1 MEPRSPR
8 ASRHRRRDGIHSA
21 VVAVALG
28 PTLALGIALAISSGC
43 QRGEADAGARVAQA
57 ADSTASANST
67 AAADTSKAKVT
78 DAKKNE
84 KKGLL
89 GFLNRKKKDDEKPK
103 EEPVPV
109 ELAAVEVR
117 DLPTYLSSTATLE
130 PEKKAEILSKS
141 SGQVVELKVEE
152 GDWVREGQLLARLE
166 SDAQSVALEESA
178 ARAHKVA
185 ADLDR
190 VKALHGRQLASD
202 KDLSD
207 AQSSWEAAEA
217 GRKTSALNLEYT
229 RVLAPFAGQ
238 IARRSIDRGQNVAVG
253 AALFQIVDPDPLLA
267 AIYLPEREVRR
278 LRPDQEVL
286 ISPDTDPDRD
296 VRGAVLRVSPVVDER
311 TGTIKVTCRVAN
323 EGQGPALRPGSFV
336 RVKLPTAVHAD
347 VKVLPK
353 RSVVIEGGENYV
365 WKAVADSVVK
375 VPVLTG
381 AVDAGWIE
389 VVSGIDATDRVVT
402 VGQGGLRSGSKFRLV
417 AADRKGASPDSVSDT
432 SDMP

>member
-190 VKALHGRQLASD
+190 VKALHDRQLTND

-207 AQSSWEAAEA
+207 AQSS
-217 GRKTSALNLEYT
+217 
-229 RVLAPFAGQ
+229 
-238 IARRSIDRGQNVAVG
+238 
-253 AALFQIVDPDPLLA
+253 
-267 AIYLPEREVRR
+267 
-278 LRPDQEVL
+278 
-286 ISPDTDPDRD
+286 
-296 VRGAVLRVSPVVDER
+296 
-311 TGTIKVTCRVAN
+311 
-323 EGQGPALRPGSFV
+323 
-336 RVKLPTAVHAD
+336 
-347 VKVLPK
+347 
-353 RSVVIEGGENYV
+353 
-365 WKAVADSVVK
+365 
-375 VPVLTG
+375 
-381 AVDAGWIE
+381 
-389 VVSGIDATDRVVT
+389 
-402 VGQGGLRSGSKFRLV
+402 
-417 AADRKGASPDSVSDT
+417 
-432 SDMP
+432 